1 MSKALAEYD
10 VGFVYKT
17 YHTARIH
24 AESPEAALDQV
35 AEKVYGVEPDWEQ
48 DKDFLLETRET
59 DDPYYS
65 DSLEAHVDCQFVW
78 DVHTPDDYYCQY
90 ESFDS
95 YEEAKK
101 FAGEKYSVESGVV
114 EFEKRDYEIRCKF
127 AEDGGIS
134 VELRPE
140 HIATILP
147 LLKGEI
153 EGGRDSFMGRVA
165 YNRLLLA
172 LDGEAARSKCYSPSS
187 AVLQQDKDKT
197 DAA

>member
-1 MSKALAEYD
+1 MTKALGEYSVD
-10 VGFVYKT
+10 FVYKT

-24 AESPEAALDQV
+24 AESPEAALEKV
-35 AEKVYGVEPDWEQ
+35 SEKVYGIDPQWEPDP
-48 DKDFLLETRET
+48 DFLLETRET
-59 DDPYYS
+59 DDPYYG

-90 ESFDS
+90 ESFDT
-95 YEEAKK
+95 YEEARE

-127 AEDGGIS
+127 AEPNGIS
-134 VELRPE
+134 VELQPE
-140 HIATILP
+140 QIATILP

-153 EGGRDSFMGRVA
+153 EGGRDSVLSRVA

-172 LDGEAARSKCYSPSS
+172 LDGEAARNKCYNPSS
-187 AVLQQDKDKT
+187 AVLQQDKEKT

>member
-1 MSKALAEYD
+1 MTKALGEYSVD
-10 VGFVYKT
+10 FVYKT

-35 AEKVYGVEPDWEQ
+35 MEKTYGVEPDWES
-48 DKDFLLETRET
+48 DKDFLKETLQD
-59 DDPYYS
+59 DDPYNALS
-65 DSLEAHVDCQFVW
+65 VEARVDCQFVW

-95 YEEAKK
+95 YEEAEK
-101 FAGEKYSVESGVV
+101 FAGEKYSVESNVV
-114 EFEKRDYEIRCKF
+114 EFEKTDYEIRCKF
-127 AEDGGIS
+127 AESGGIS

-172 LDGEAARSKCYSPSS
+172 LDGEAARDKCYNPGG
-187 AVLQQDKDKT
+187 AVFQQDKEKT